1 MSVKISNNLKQFKTS
16 FNSQHYRNFYRET
29 AVTIV
34 DSTKMLCPLFDE
46 IEILIKGDSPSI
58 FPSLDKT

>member
-1 MSVKISNNLKQFKTS
+1 LKQFKTS